1 MRIALLCAAALL
13 AAPAMADDLVA
24 RNGSDQIRLSDS
36 PCKNEQVLALIKPAW
51 RAELRDASAVVEG
64 QSFKACWI
72 ANGDAAHV
80 LYEDGDQGVIPL
92 SDFKAPTS
100 A

>member
-1 MRIALLCAAALL
+1 MRIALLCGAALIS
-13 AAPAMADDLVA
+13 APALADELVA

-36 PCKNEQVLALIKPAW
+36 PCKNEQVLARIKPAY
-51 RAELRDASAVVEG
+51 REQLRDANAVVEG

-72 ANGDAAHV
+72 ANGEIAHV
-80 LYEDGDQGVIPL
+80 LYEDGDQGLIPL
-92 SDFKAPTS
+92 SDFKPPAS